1 MALARTQSEWDRTAA
16 QMALVANCHRDPRKH
31 GPFCAKDFHPFQP
44 GAHGGADGAIAINAG
59 NIRLLKKVFVR
70 E

>member
-16 QMALVANCHRDPRKH
+16 EMALLANCHRDPRKH
-31 GPFCAKDFHPFQP
+31 GPFYAKDFHPYKSE
-44 GAHGGADGAIAINAG
+44 AISDGVAINAG
-59 NIRLLKKVFVR
+59 NIRLLKKVFVK